1 MFSKQSSDSWLVVG
15 LGNPGRE
22 YEKSRHNT
30 GFRAMDILAE
40 KLLLAAQDTSAK
52 QICIAGGVAANGLLR
67 ETLAAG
73 AKKLGARLYL
83 PELRL
88 CGDNAAMVA
97 AQGFYEY
104 RAGNTAGLNLNGLA
118 TLGIDYL

>member
-1 MFSKQSSDSWLVVG
+1 MAASFQ
-15 LGNPGRE
+15 
-22 YEKSRHNT
+22 
-30 GFRAMDILAE
+30 FRITDILAE
-40 KLLLAAQDTSAK
+40 KLLAGRAAIPAQRS
-52 QICIAGGVAANGLLR
+52 ICIAGGVAANGLLR

-97 AQGFYEY
+97 AQGLPDEY